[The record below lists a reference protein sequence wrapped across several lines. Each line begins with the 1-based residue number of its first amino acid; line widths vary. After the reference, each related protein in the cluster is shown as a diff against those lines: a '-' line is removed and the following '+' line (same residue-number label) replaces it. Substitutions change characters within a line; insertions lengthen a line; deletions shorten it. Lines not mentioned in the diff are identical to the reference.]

1 MDCKLQEMKE
11 AKTISE
17 WVEQRL
23 YRGYYTF
30 TFPDVKVHFSSMS
43 ETYIKTAINRLV
55 KAHKIIS
62 PAKGF
67 YVIVPV
73 EYVLSGIVPATFYI
87 EQMMSYLSRD
97 YYIALLN
104 ASAFYGAAHQRPQ
117 TFSIVH
123 NGGNIKNG
131 VRAGIQYQFLKQKTI
146 DGTFI
151 RKHKSKLGTI
161 NVSSPE
167 LTALDLIE
175 HSSSIGGLNRAC
187 SVLEELIESVDFKG
201 IGNGF
206 FSIYG
211 VPTYQRLGYV
221 LEEVLD
227 ASEQADI
234 LYDRLRALK
243 KTVRAIPLKA
253 GKSSNESELNK
264 RWKVYINHII
274 EIDE

>member
-1 MDCKLQEMKE
+1 MKE
-11 AKTISE
+11 VKTISE
-17 WVEQRL
+17 WVEQGL

-30 TFPDVKVHFSSMS
+30 TSEDVKGYFRNMS
-43 ETYIKTAINRLV
+43 GTYVKTAINRLV
-55 KAHKIIS
+55 KAGKIIS

-67 YVIVPV
+67 YVIIPI
-73 EYVLSGIVPATFYI
+73 EYVLSSIVPAAFYI
-87 EQMMSYLSRD
+87 DQMMSYLSRD

-117 TFSIVH
+117 IFSVVH
-123 NGGNIKNG
+123 TNGNLKDG

-146 DGTFI
+146 DETFI

-175 HSSSIGGLNRAC
+175 HSASIGGLNRAC
-187 SVLEELIESVDFKG
+187 TVLEELIDSIDFNG
-201 IGNGF
+201 IDNSF
-206 FSIYG
+206 YSIYG

-227 ASEQADI
+227 AAEQADI
-234 LYDRLRALK
+234 IYEHLLELNK
-243 KTVRAIPLKA
+243 VVRAIPLKI
-253 GKSSNESELNK
+253 GKASPESELNK

>member
-1 MDCKLQEMKE
+1 MKE
-11 AKTISE
+11 IKTISE

-30 TFPDVKVHFSSMS
+30 TSEDVKEHFTCMS
-43 ETYIKTAINRLV
+43 ENYIKTAINRLV
-55 KAHKIIS
+55 KSGKIIS
-62 PAKGF
+62 PSKGF
-67 YVIVPV
+67 YVIVPI

-87 EQMMSYLSRD
+87 DQMMSYLSRD

-117 TFSIVH
+117 TFSVIH
-123 NGGNIKNG
+123 NGGNLNDG
-131 VRAGIQYQFLKQKTI
+131 VRAGIQYQFLKQKKI
-146 DGTFI
+146 EDTFI

-187 SVLEELIESVDFKG
+187 TVLEELIESLDFKG
-201 IGNGF
+201 IDNSF
-206 FSIYG
+206 YSIYG
-211 VPTYQRLGYV
+211 VPTYQRLGYIMD
-221 LEEVLD
+221 EVLD
-227 ASEQADI
+227 ATEQANNI
-234 LYDRLRALK
+234 YDHLQALNK
-243 KTVRAIPLKA
+243 VVRAIPLKV
-253 GKSSNESELNK
+253 GKASTESELNK

>member
-1 MDCKLQEMKE
+1 MKE

-30 TFPDVKVHFSSMS
+30 TSEEVKEHFTCMS
-43 ETYIKTAINRLV
+43 ETYIKTAINRLA
-55 KAHKIIS
+55 KAGKIVS

-67 YVIVPV
+67 YVIVPI

-87 EQMMSYLSRD
+87 DRMMSYLSRN

-117 TFSIVH
+117 TFSVVH
-123 NGGNIKNG
+123 TGGSLNDG

-146 DGTFI
+146 DETFI

-187 SVLEELIESVDFKG
+187 TVLEELIESIDFNG
-201 IGNGF
+201 IDYNF
-206 FSIYG
+206 YSIYG
-211 VPTYQRLGYV
+211 VPTYQRLGFI

-234 LYDRLRALK
+234 IYERLLALNR
-243 KTVRAIPLKA
+243 TMRAIPLKA
-253 GKSSNESELNK
+253 GKASAESELNK
-264 RWKVYINHII
+264 RWKVYINHTI

>member
-1 MDCKLQEMKE
+1 MKDVR
-11 AKTISE
+11 TISE

-30 TFPDVKVHFSSMS
+30 TSEDIKGHFPYISQ
-43 ETYIKTAINRLV
+43 TYIKIVISRLV
-55 KAHKIIS
+55 KSGKIIS

-67 YVIVPV
+67 YVIVPI

-87 EQMMSYLSRD
+87 DQMMSYLSRN

-123 NGGNIKNG
+123 NGGDINDG
-131 VRAGIQYQFLKQKTI
+131 VRAGIQYQFLKQKAI
-146 DGTFI
+146 NETFI
-151 RKHKSKLGTI
+151 RKYKSKLGTI

-175 HSSSIGGLNRAC
+175 HSSRIGGLNRTC
-187 SVLEELIESVDFKG
+187 TVLEELIESLNFKG
-201 IGNGF
+201 IDNSF

-211 VPTYQRLGYV
+211 VPTYQRLGYI
-221 LEEVLD
+221 LEEVFD
-227 ASEQADI
+227 ASEQANFI
-234 LYDRLRALK
+234 YESLR
-243 KTVRAIPLKA
+243 TSNMIMRAIPLKV
-253 GKSSNESELNK
+253 GKASTESEINK
-264 RWKVYINHII
+264 RWKVCINHII

>member
-1 MDCKLQEMKE
+1 MKE
-11 AKTISE
+11 ARTISE

-30 TFPDVKVHFSSMS
+30 TSEDVKGHFTCMS
-43 ETYIKTAINRLV
+43 ETYIKTAISRLV
-55 KAHKIIS
+55 KAGKIIS

-67 YVIVPV
+67 YVIVPI

-87 EQMMSYLSRD
+87 NQMMSYLSRD

-117 TFSIVH
+117 TFSVVH
-123 NGGNIKNG
+123 DGGNLNDG
-131 VRAGIQYQFLKQKTI
+131 VRAGIQYKFLKQKAI
-146 DGTFI
+146 DDTFI
-151 RKHKSKLGTI
+151 RKHKSKLGTV

-175 HSSSIGGLNRAC
+175 HASSIGGLNRAC
-187 SVLEELIESVDFKG
+187 TVLEELTESLDFNK
-201 IGNGF
+201 IDNGF

-211 VPTYQRLGYV
+211 VPTYQRLGYI
-221 LEEVLD
+221 LEEILD
-227 ASEQADI
+227 ASEQANI
-234 LYDRLRALK
+234 IYERLRTLNMII
-243 KTVRAIPLKA
+243 RAIPLKV
-253 GKSSNESELNK
+253 GKASTESELNK

>member
-1 MDCKLQEMKE
+1 MKE

-30 TFPDVKVHFSSMS
+30 TSENVKEHFICMS
-43 ETYIKTAINRLV
+43 EKYIKTAINRLV
-55 KAHKIIS
+55 KAGKIIS
-62 PAKGF
+62 PSKGF
-67 YVIVPV
+67 YVIVPI

-87 EQMMSYLSRD
+87 DQMMSYLSRD

-123 NGGNIKNG
+123 TGGNLNNG
-131 VRAGIQYQFLKQKTI
+131 VRAGIQYQFFKQKTI
-146 DGTFI
+146 NDTFI
-151 RKHKSKLGTI
+151 RKYKSKLGTI

-187 SVLEELIESVDFKG
+187 TVLEELIESIDFYG
-201 IGNGF
+201 IDNSF

-211 VPTYQRLGYV
+211 VPTYQRLGYI

-234 LYDRLRALK
+234 IYEHLLALNR
-243 KTVRAIPLKA
+243 TMRAIPLKA
-253 GKSSNESELNK
+253 GKASTYSELNK
-264 RWKVYINHII
+264 RWKVYINHTI

>member
-1 MDCKLQEMKE
+1 MEE
-11 AKTISE
+11 VKTISQ

-30 TFPDVKVHFSSMS
+30 TSQDVKVYFPYMS
-43 ETYIKTAINRLV
+43 ESYIKTAVNRLV
-55 KAHKIIS
+55 RAGKIIS
-62 PAKGF
+62 PVKGF
-67 YVIVPV
+67 YVIVPI

-87 EQMMSYLSRD
+87 DQMMTYLSRD

-123 NGGNIKNG
+123 NGGDLKDG
-131 VRAGIQYQFLKQKTI
+131 VRAGVRFQFIKHKAI
-146 DGTFI
+146 NDTFL

-161 NVSSPE
+161 DVSSPE

-187 SVLEELIESVDFKG
+187 TVIEELIDSLDFNG
-201 IGNGF
+201 IDNVF
-206 FSIYG
+206 YSIYG
-211 VPTYQRLGYV
+211 VPTYQRLGYI
-221 LEEVLD
+221 LEEILG

-234 LYDRLRALK
+234 IYEHLLALNR
-243 KTVRAIPLKA
+243 TMRAIPLKA
-253 GKSSNESELNK
+253 GKASAESELNK
-264 RWKVYINHII
+264 RWKVYINHTI